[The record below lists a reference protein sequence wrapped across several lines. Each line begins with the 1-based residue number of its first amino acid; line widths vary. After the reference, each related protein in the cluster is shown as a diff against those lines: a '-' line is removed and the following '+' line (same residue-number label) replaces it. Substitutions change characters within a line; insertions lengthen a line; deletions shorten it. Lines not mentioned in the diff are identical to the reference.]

1 MTVFQR
7 KKEEN
12 MKLNCKRLALV
23 MLMTFGAIALSFSA
37 AAKSLSGEL
46 EIFSWWAGNEGP
58 ALEALI
64 DLYKNKNPKVK
75 VINATVT
82 GGSGV
87 NAKAVLK
94 TRMLGGNPPDSF
106 QVHAG
111 QELIGTWVK
120 AKRMEDLT
128 PIFEKQGWMKKF
140 PKDLINLIGT
150 SEGIWSVPVNIHRSN
165 VMWFVPGNL
174 QKWGIKAPKSWSEF
188 LKIAPK
194 LKAKGITPL
203 ALAANWTAN
212 HLWESVALG
221 VLGPNKYEKLWTG
234 ELSFASSDAMKVWE
248 MFDKILTYTNKDA
261 SSLSW
266 QQATDMV
273 VHGQAAFNVMGDWA
287 AGYMS
292 TTLKLKPGS
301 GFGWAASP
309 DTGGVFIFLADSFG
323 LPKGVTNRDN
333 AVAWLEILGSKEGG
347 DAFNPLKGS
356 ISARLDSDL
365 SKYNAYSQSAA
376 SDFGKNRIVG
386 SLAHGVTA
394 NEGFMNDFATVMG
407 MFLKSRNAKQ
417 ASMAAQ
423 AIAIQNGMATK

>member
-1 MTVFQR
+1 
-7 KKEEN
+7 
-12 MKLNCKRLALV
+12 MKSICKRLFLV
-23 MLMTFGAIALSFSA
+23 TLMTIGAIAFSFSTMA
-37 AAKSLSGEL
+37 GGHLKGEL
-46 EIFSWWAGNEGP
+46 EIFSWWAGDEGP

-64 DLYKNKNPKVK
+64 DLYKKQHPGVK

-82 GGSGV
+82 GGSGI

-128 PIFEKQGWMKKF
+128 PIFKEMGWMNKF

-150 SEGIWSVPVNIHRSN
+150 DEGIWSVPVNIHRSN
-165 VMWFVPGNL
+165 VMWYVPANL
-174 QKWGIKAPKSWSEF
+174 KKWGVKAPKSWADF
-188 LKIAPK
+188 LSIAPK
-194 LKAKGITPL
+194 LKAKGVTPL
-203 ALAANWTAN
+203 ALATNWTAN

-221 VLGPNKYEKLWTG
+221 VLGPDKYDKLWTG
-234 ELSFASSDAMKVWE
+234 ELSFASSDAQKVWE
-248 MFDKILTYTNKDA
+248 MFGKILMHTNTDA

-273 VHGQAAFNVMGDWA
+273 VNGQAAFNIMGDWA

-292 TTLKLKPGS
+292 TTLKLKPGKD
-301 GFGWAASP
+301 FGWAASP
-309 DTGGVFIFLADSFG
+309 DTGGVFMFLADSFG

-333 AVAWLEILGSKEGG
+333 AIAWLKVLGSREGG

-356 ISARLDSDL
+356 ISSRLDSDL
-365 SKYNAYSQSAA
+365 GKYNAYLQSAA
-376 SDFGKNRIVG
+376 ADFGKNRIVG

-417 ASMAAQ
+417 GSMAAQ
-423 AIAIQNGMATK
+423 AIAIQNGIATK

>member
-1 MTVFQR
+1 
-7 KKEEN
+7 
-12 MKLNCKRLALV
+12 MKLNFKRIVLV
-23 MLMTFGAIALSFSA
+23 ISMIFCAISLSFSA
-37 AAKSLSGEL
+37 MAKSLSGEL
-46 EIFSWWAGNEGP
+46 EIFSWWAGDEGP

-64 DLYKNKNPKVK
+64 DLYKEKYPKVEL
-75 VINATVT
+75 INATVT

-128 PIFEKQGWMKKF
+128 GLFKDQGWMNKF
-140 PKDLINLIGT
+140 PKDLISLIGT
-150 SEGIWSVPVNIHRSN
+150 DEGIWSVPVNIHRSN
-165 VMWFVPGNL
+165 VVWYIPANL
-174 QKWGIKAPKSWSEF
+174 DKWGVTVPKSWNDF

-194 LKAKGITPL
+194 LQAKGIVPL
-203 ALAANWTAN
+203 ALATNWTAN

-221 VLGPNKYEKLWTG
+221 ILGPDKYDQLWNG
-234 ELSFASSDAMKVWE
+234 KLSFASDEAMEVWE
-248 MFDKILTYTNKDA
+248 TFGKILEYTNKDA

-273 VHGQAAFNVMGDWA
+273 VNGQAAFNIMGDWA

-292 TTLKLKPGS
+292 TTLKMKPGKD
-301 GFGWAASP
+301 FGWAASP
-309 DTGGVFIFLADSFG
+309 DTEGLFMFLADSFG

-333 AVAWLEILGSKEGG
+333 ALAWLEILGSKEGG

-365 SKYNAYSQSAA
+365 SKYNTYSQSAA
-376 SDFGKNRIVG
+376 KDFGKNRIVG

-417 ASMAAQ
+417 ASSAAQ
-423 AIAIQNGMATK
+423 AIAIQNGIATQ